1 MEIVDDT
8 DDFVFFDHTEIR
20 PPRHTDDT
28 ATGSCKPMTRTADSL
43 STTLSSLPS
52 VHHRPINIFR
62 SKVSPNR

>member
-28 ATGSCKPMTRTADSL
+28 ADRVL
-43 STTLSSLPS
+43 
-52 VHHRPINIFR
+52 
-62 SKVSPNR
+62 